1 MKFKKFI
8 FAFAATWM
16 SAALAGPLDP
26 LVSAAWVGE
35 SIPEQNTSTLQLNLT
50 TVKAVNLL
58 SISSPVANA
67 VEIHSMKLHKGK
79 LQMHIVNDLQL
90 PEHRTITFGS
100 DKLFLM
106 MTGIKQPL
114 NSGDKIPL
122 RLTFSFA
129 DKHTKTIEATAEVRK
144 MGLSYKHYG
153 PNEVYDHH

>member
-1 MKFKKFI
+1 MKFKKLI
-8 FAFAATWM
+8 FALAAMWM
-16 SAALAGPLDP
+16 SSALAGPLDP
-26 LVSAAWVGE
+26 LVSGAWIGE
-35 SIPEQNTSTLQLNLT
+35 SMPGQDTSTLQLNLT
-50 TVKAVNLL
+50 TVKAVTLL
-58 SISSPVANA
+58 SVSSPVANA

-106 MTGIKQPL
+106 LTGIKQTL
-114 NSGDKIPL
+114 NTGDKIPL

-144 MGLSYKHYG
+144 MDLSYKHYG
-153 PNEVYDHH
+153 TKEVYDHQ

>member
-1 MKFKKFI
+1 MKFKQMM
-8 FAFAATWM
+8 FALAATWM
-16 SAALAGPLDP
+16 SCALAGPLDP
-26 LVSAAWVGE
+26 LISGAWIGE
-35 SIPEQNTSTLQLNLT
+35 SMPGQDTSTLQLNLT
-50 TVKAVNLL
+50 TVKAVTLL
-58 SISSPVANA
+58 SVSSPVANA
-67 VEIHSMKLHKGK
+67 VEIHSMKLHRGK

-106 MTGIKQPL
+106 LTGIKQTL

-122 RLTFSFA
+122 SLTFSFA

-153 PNEVYDHH
+153 TKEVYDHQ